1 MKRNDY
7 IVILAP
13 MVTELGLQGNAL
25 LVFAM
30 IHGFSKDGSHKYQGS
45 FQYIADWLN
54 ISIRSAKEI
63 VANLIADG
71 YLNKTQE
78 MGPNGH
84 IINVYSSNYDDL
96 LSRVAAG
103 EELRPTKLKSR
114 RSSKKDNG
122 AQCAPIF
129 TTDANGAQNAPLT
142 VHTPAKIGAQ
152 CAPNK
157 YIKYINNLS
166 SQALARK
173 EEETYFYNIFFL
185 RNAADPAA
193 EVRRFVGWYQSHE
206 WKSKDGIAYI
216 TTQQR
221 CGLAYAWEIKQK
233 ERIPACEMT
242 DTFYAFLEDVYEQA
256 DQLGGIDPAIIFDS
270 KTRFEVEDGSTIL
283 VYCKREFSRWG
294 SEHLRTMSLAKAA
307 TFGNDFEIAPRAW
320 KTNSSHH
327 QATASL

>member
-1 MKRNDY
+1 MKKTDY
-7 IVILAP
+7 LVIMAP
-13 MVTELGLQGNAL
+13 MVNELGLQGNSL

-30 IHGFSKDGSHKYQGS
+30 IHGFSKDGNHKFVGS
-45 FQYIADWLN
+45 YQYIADWLN

-63 VANLIADG
+63 VANLITDG
-71 YLNKTQE
+71 FVTKTQVLNDH
-78 MGPNGH
+78 GRP
-84 IINVYSSNYDDL
+84 INVYTSNYEEL
-96 LSRVAAG
+96 LERVEAG
-103 EELRPTKLKSR
+103 EEIKLSAIKGRRGQVKS
-114 RSSKKDNG
+114 NG
-122 AQCAPIF
+122 ADSAPLI
-129 TTDANGAQNAPLT
+129 TTIADGAENCSLMVQKTAINGAVN
-142 VHTPAKIGAQ
+142 
-152 CAPNK
+152 APNK

-242 DTFYAFLEDVYEQA
+242 DTFYAFLEEVYEQA

-320 KTNSSHH
+320 KTNSSHP